1 VGQYQTQ
8 YSSAIE
14 DSVAPCSQYPS
25 GALVSET
32 TDIQASILRTTEQSY
47 LFRPIEINFKSPQS
61 LCDFLNLA
69 DKTPYGK
76 VKLQS
81 GSLVVSGYISNITNQ
96 PEDNSGGTTSFTLIA
111 SNIPDIEPVGERAYS
126 GAYSNA
132 YL

>member
-1 VGQYQTQ
+1 
-8 YSSAIE
+8 
-14 DSVAPCSQYPS
+14 
-25 GALVSET
+25 
-32 TDIQASILRTTEQSY
+32 
-47 LFRPIEINFKSPQS
+47 
-61 LCDFLNLA
+61 LA